1 MIKPNSDHKTES
13 ELRENLQM
21 ANEIVSFYEEVM
33 ASLAKQIEAQELE
46 NKGLKHLVSES
57 QALLKTCLGSSL
69 KSIIN

>member
-33 ASLAKQIEAQELE
+33 ASLAKQIEAQKLE

>member
-46 NKGLKHLVSES
+46 NKGLKHLVF
-57 QALLKTCLGSSL
+57 
-69 KSIIN
+69 